1 MKSNTIA
8 RRDQDNLS
16 QDTNTRPKGENMI
29 EKMEC

>member
-1 MKSNTIA
+1 MKNNTIA
-8 RRDQDNLS
+8 RRGQDNLS